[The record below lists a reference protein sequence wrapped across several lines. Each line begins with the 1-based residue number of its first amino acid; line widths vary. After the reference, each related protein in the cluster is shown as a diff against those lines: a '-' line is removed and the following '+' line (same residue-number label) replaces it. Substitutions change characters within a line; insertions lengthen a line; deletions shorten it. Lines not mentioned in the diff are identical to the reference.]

1 MKRKDVVGIVAFGFG
16 VPSTIYSNCC
26 IAQIASQKARELNV
40 PVYTQLDVR
49 VERGI
54 EVKYINEELGN
65 PPPTLRIA
73 RGAVQWAK
81 KRGLKVLLIV
91 AAQPHLWRCERDLIR
106 AIKEAGAQIA
116 VRVCFKEIKRYPEDS
131 WYCPDST
138 QPRTRSPKSWWGRER
153 ILQLMPFFFY
163 KLVAS

>member
-1 MKRKDVVGIVAFGFG
+1 MKTVGVVAFAFG
-16 VPSTIYSNCC
+16 APKTIRSNRR
-26 IAQIASQKARELNV
+26 IAKIAFKNARKFNGL
-40 PVYTQLDVR
+40 VYTQLDICVDEGIP
-49 VERGI
+49 VEYT
-54 EVKYINEELGN
+54 KEEPGN